1 VTVVANT
8 QVKALPKLPLEDALT
23 ERQKR
28 FVNHPQANLDP
39 VRAAIDSGYSQSY
52 AEAYAWTLRRQ
63 LLYYITQKRH
73 QLAEWSPA
81 SAEHTLAQVAAIATS
96 DLLDYFEYVDTDQGA
111 RLQIKENLKAL
122 PAAQRAALKKIEFET
137 VVLPNGTAVTV
148 VSKLELHSKTDMLKE
163 LIEIHRLKDAGG
175 ADPQR
180 TAMLK
185 GLSVSQLQ
193 RLEDTLTEIQEE
205 VKTENRAKRERD
217 AIDAE

>member
-1 VTVVANT
+1 
-8 QVKALPKLPLEDALT
+8 
-23 ERQKR
+23 
-28 FVNHPQANLDP
+28 
-39 VRAAIDSGYSQSY
+39 
-52 AEAYAWTLRRQ
+52 
-63 LLYYITQKRH
+63 
-73 QLAEWSPA
+73 
-81 SAEHTLAQVAAIATS
+81 
-96 DLLDYFEYVDTDQGA
+96 
-111 RLQIKENLKAL
+111 
-122 PAAQRAALKKIEFET
+122 
-137 VVLPNGTAVTV
+137 V